1 MGRQMI
7 SIYSKTYYRIENTK
21 YFLSNALDSTKYH
34 VSNVVDSIR
43 YAHDETWL
51 AIALVTTWVLCAIVA
66 SVN

>member
-1 MGRQMI
+1 MYL
-7 SIYSKTYYRIENTK
+7 YSKRYYMIQETK
-21 YFLSNALDSTKYH
+21 YRLSNVVDTIKYH

-51 AIALVTTWVLCAIVA
+51 AIALVSTWVFCAYVA

>member
-1 MGRQMI
+1 MI
-7 SIYSKTYYRIENTK
+7 QETK
-21 YFLSNALDSTKYH
+21 YRLSNVVDTIKYH

-51 AIALVTTWVLCAIVA
+51 AIALVSTWVFCAYVA